1 MSGEERARDER
12 FDERDHRAQSGEE
25 RASAISVD
33 KVDTGYG
40 RVQILHEVSLTARTG
55 EVTCI
60 FGPNGCGKSTLLKA
74 MVGAIDPWRGTIS
87 IDDQD
92 ITHLPSHKTLGRGI
106 AMMPQ
111 GGGVFPQLSVRDNL
125 RVGGYTMRSRE
136 QLDGRIEELLDEF
149 PRLRERLR
157 VQAGQL
163 SGGEQMILS
172 IARALVLNPR
182 FLLFD
187 EPSAGL
193 SPKLVGDVL
202 VRAAGLAERGV
213 GVIMIEQNIREA
225 LRVAD
230 RLYVLVAGRNRFD
243 GTPADVEDDRELMH
257 LYLGVTR
264 EE

>member
-1 MSGEERARDER
+1 MSGPADGTTRD
-12 FDERDHRAQSGEE
+12 
-25 RASAISVD
+25 SVVT
-33 KVDTGYG
+33 VDSLDAGYG
-40 RVQILHEVSLTARTG
+40 TVQILHQVSMTARTG

-74 MVGAIDPWRGTIS
+74 MVGAIEPWDGTVS
-87 IDDQD
+87 IDDDD
-92 ITHLPSHKTLGRGI
+92 ITRLPSHRTLGRGL

-125 RVGGYTMRSRE
+125 RLGGYTMRSRE
-136 QLDGRIEELLDEF
+136 RLDQRIEELLEEF
-149 PRLRERLR
+149 PRLRERLA
-157 VQAGQL
+157 VSAGQL

-172 IARALVLNPR
+172 IARALVLDPR

-202 VRAAGLAERGV
+202 VRAAELAGRGV
-213 GVIMIEQNIREA
+213 GVVMIEQNIREA

-230 RLYVLVAGRNRFD
+230 RMYVLVAGRNRFD

-257 LYLGVTR
+257 LYLGGR
-264 EE
+264 

>member
-1 MSGEERARDER
+1 VSENSGSRD
-12 FDERDHRAQSGEE
+12 
-25 RASAISVD
+25 SVVT
-33 KVDTGYG
+33 VDGLDAGYG
-40 RVQILHEVSLTARTG
+40 GVQILHQVSMTARTG

-74 MVGAIDPWRGTIS
+74 MVGTIDPWAGSVTI
-87 IDDQD
+87 DGGDL
-92 ITHLPSHKTLGRGI
+92 THLPSHRTLGRGL

-125 RVGGYTMRSRE
+125 RIGGYTIRSRQ
-136 QLDGRIEELLDEF
+136 QLDQRIEELLEEF
-149 PRLRERLR
+149 PRLRERYS

-202 VRAAGLAERGV
+202 VRAAELARRGV

-225 LRVAD
+225 LRVAN
-230 RLYVLVAGRNRFD
+230 RMYVLVAGRNRFE

-257 LYLGVTR
+257 LYLGGR
-264 EE
+264 

>member
-1 MSGEERARDER
+1 VSDITVENLDA
-12 FDERDHRAQSGEE
+12 
-25 RASAISVD
+25 
-33 KVDTGYG
+33 GYG
-40 RVQILHEVSLTARTG
+40 AVQILHQVSMTARTG

-74 MVGAIDPWRGTIS
+74 MVGVIDPWAGRVT
-87 IDDQD
+87 IDDDD
-92 ITHLPSHKTLGRGI
+92 ITHLPSHRTLGRGL

-111 GGGVFPQLSVRDNL
+111 GGGVFPHLSVRENL
-125 RVGGYTMRSRE
+125 RIGGFTVRSRE
-136 QLDGRIEELLDEF
+136 QLNQRIEELLDEF
-149 PRLRERLR
+149 PRLRERYG
-157 VQAGQL
+157 VPAGQL

-202 VRAAGLAERGV
+202 VRAAELAQRGV

-225 LRVAD
+225 LRVAN
-230 RLYVLVAGRNRFD
+230 RMYVLVAGRNRFD
-243 GTPADVEDDRELMH
+243 GTPADVADDRELMH
-257 LYLGVTR
+257 LYLGGR
-264 EE
+264 

>member
-1 MSGEERARDER
+1 VSEHPRNDSSE
-12 FDERDHRAQSGEE
+12 
-25 RASAISVD
+25 SVVTVTGLD
-33 KVDTGYG
+33 AGYG
-40 RVQILHEVSLTARTG
+40 AVQILHDVSMTARTG

-74 MVGAIDPWRGTIS
+74 MVGVLDPWAGSIT
-87 IDDQD
+87 IDDD
-92 ITHLPSHKTLGRGI
+92 DLTHLPSHRTLRRGI

-125 RVGGYTMRSRE
+125 RIGGYTIRSRK
-136 QLDGRIEELLDEF
+136 QLDGRIEELLEEF
-149 PRLRERLR
+149 PRLRERYD

-172 IARALVLNPR
+172 IARALNLNPR

-202 VRAAGLAERGV
+202 VRAAELARRGV

-230 RLYVLVAGRNRFD
+230 RMYVLVAGRNRFE
-243 GTPADVEDDRELMH
+243 GAPTDVEDDRELMH
-257 LYLGVTR
+257 LYLGGR
-264 EE
+264 

>member
-1 MSGEERARDER
+1 MSEHQGSDSRD
-12 FDERDHRAQSGEE
+12 
-25 RASAISVD
+25 SVVT
-33 KVDTGYG
+33 VDGLDAGYG
-40 RVQILHEVSLTARTG
+40 GVQILHQVSMTARTG

-74 MVGAIDPWRGTIS
+74 MVGVIDPWAGRVTL
-87 IDDQD
+87 DDD
-92 ITHLPSHKTLGRGI
+92 DLTHLPSHRTLGRGL

-111 GGGVFPQLSVRDNL
+111 GGGVFPQLTVRDNL
-125 RVGGYTMRSRE
+125 RIGGYTMRSRE
-136 QLDGRIEELLDEF
+136 RLDSRIEELLEEF
-149 PRLRERLR
+149 PRLRERYT

-172 IARALVLNPR
+172 IARALVLSPR

-202 VRAAGLAERGV
+202 VRAAELARRGV

-230 RLYVLVAGRNRFD
+230 RMYVLVAGRNRFE

-257 LYLGVTR
+257 LYLGGR
-264 EE
+264 

>member
-1 MSGEERARDER
+1 VTEQAEQQTRDT
-12 FDERDHRAQSGEE
+12 RDSVVT
-25 RASAISVD
+25 VD
-33 KVDTGYG
+33 KVDAGYG
-40 RVQILHEVSLTARTG
+40 GVQILHEVSMTARTG
-55 EVTCI
+55 DVTCI

-74 MVGAIDPWRGTIS
+74 IVGVINPWAGKIT
-87 IDDQD
+87 IDDD
-92 ITHLPSHKTLGRGI
+92 DLTHLPSHRTLDRGL

-125 RVGGYTMRSRE
+125 RIGGYTIRSR
-136 QLDGRIEELLDEF
+136 QRLDSRIDELLEDF
-149 PRLRERLR
+149 PRLRERYG

-172 IARALVLNPR
+172 IARALVLRPR

-202 VRAAGLAERGV
+202 VRAAELAKRGV

-230 RLYVLVAGRNRFD
+230 RMYVLVAGRNRFE
-243 GTPADVEDDRELMH
+243 GTPADVEDDRELIH
-257 LYLGVTR
+257 LYLGGR
-264 EE
+264 

>member
-1 MSGEERARDER
+1 MSEHHDSEG
-12 FDERDHRAQSGEE
+12 
-25 RASAISVD
+25 SVVTVED
-33 KVDTGYG
+33 LDAGYG
-40 RVQILHEVSLTARTG
+40 SVQILHQVSMTARTG

-74 MVGAIDPWRGTIS
+74 MVGVIDPWAGSVTMDG
-87 IDDQD
+87 DDL
-92 ITHLPSHKTLGRGI
+92 THLPSHRTLGRGL

-111 GGGVFPQLSVRDNL
+111 GGGVFPHLSVRDNL
-125 RVGGYTMRSRE
+125 RIGGYTIRSRKR
-136 QLDGRIEELLDEF
+136 LDQRIEELLTDF
-149 PRLRERLR
+149 PRLRERYG
-157 VQAGQL
+157 VAAGQL

-172 IARALVLNPR
+172 IARALILNPR

-202 VRAAGLAERGV
+202 ARAAELSRRGV

-225 LRVAD
+225 MRVAD
-230 RLYVLVAGRNRFD
+230 RMYVLVAGHNRFD

-257 LYLGVTR
+257 LYLGGR
-264 EE
+264 

>member
-1 MSGEERARDER
+1 VSQHQGSDSED
-12 FDERDHRAQSGEE
+12 
-25 RASAISVD
+25 SVVT
-33 KVDTGYG
+33 VDGLDAGYG
-40 RVQILHEVSLTARTG
+40 GVQILHEVSMTARTG

-74 MVGAIDPWRGTIS
+74 MVGTIDPWAGSVTMDG
-87 IDDQD
+87 DDL
-92 ITHLPSHKTLGRGI
+92 THLPSHRTLGRGL

-125 RVGGYTMRSRE
+125 RIGGYTIRSR
-136 QLDGRIEELLDEF
+136 QRRDGRIEELLEEF
-149 PRLRERLR
+149 PRLRERYS

-172 IARALVLNPR
+172 IARALVLSPR

-202 VRAAGLAERGV
+202 VRAAELARRGV

-230 RLYVLVAGRNRFD
+230 RMYVLVAGRNRFD
-243 GTPADVEDDRELMH
+243 GTPADVKDDRELMH
-257 LYLGVTR
+257 LYLGGR
-264 EE
+264 

>member
-1 MSGEERARDER
+1 MTPVLQVSNLRKSFGGITAVDGVSFEVREGE
-12 FDERDHRAQSGEE
+12 
-25 RASAISVD
+25 
-33 KVDTGYG
+33 
-40 RVQILHEVSLTARTG
+40 ILG
-55 EVTCI
+55 I
-60 FGPNGCGKSTLLKA
+60 IGPNGSGKSTLFNCVLGQLA
-74 MVGAIDPWRGTIS
+74 PSDGEVRIDGKPTTGMRPC
-87 IDDQD
+87 D
-92 ITHLPSHKTLGRGI
+92 LNRLGVSRTF
-106 AMMPQ
+106 Q
-111 GGGVFPQLSVRDNL
+111 LLQVFPQLSVRDNL
-125 RVGGYTMRSRE
+125 RIGGYTIRHRK
-136 QLDGRIEELLDEF
+136 QLDRRIDELLEAF
-149 PRLRERLR
+149 PRLRERYD

-202 VRAAGLAERGV
+202 VRAAELARRGV

-230 RLYVLVAGRNRFD
+230 RLYVLVGGQNRFE

-257 LYLGVTR
+257 LYLGGR
-264 EE
+264 

>member
-1 MSGEERARDER
+1 MSDRHDS
-12 FDERDHRAQSGEE
+12 DSG
-25 RASAISVD
+25 ASVVTVESVD
-33 KVDTGYG
+33 AGYG
-40 RVQILHEVSLTARTG
+40 AVQILHQVSLTARTG

-74 MVGAIDPWRGTIS
+74 MAGVIDPWAGRITL
-87 IDDQD
+87 DDDD
-92 ITHLPSHKTLGRGI
+92 ITHLPSHRTLGRGI

-111 GGGVFPQLSVRDNL
+111 GGGVFPALSVRDNL
-125 RVGGYTMRSRE
+125 RIGGYTIRSRKNRD
-136 QLDGRIEELLDEF
+136 QRIEELLADF
-149 PRLRERLR
+149 PRLRERYD
-157 VQAGQL
+157 VAAGQL

-172 IARALVLNPR
+172 IARALILRPR

-202 VRAAGLAERGV
+202 VRAAELAKRGV

-230 RLYVLVAGRNRFD
+230 RMYVLVSGRNRFD
-243 GTPADVEDDRELMH
+243 GTPADVEDDRELIH
-257 LYLGVTR
+257 LYLGGR
-264 EE
+264 